1 MTTPVVTTSVPTSG
15 LVKPSPWI
23 SAMVASVGSGSG
35 SGSGS
40 LPVPVGVGAPV
51 VNSAPFS
58 SASGAV
64 REDEVVLETPAA
76 LAVPSHVLLLTPS
89 RSTTPGSPPTEPVG
103 SVSGSVPEDSHTV
116 KAEPDIAVVPTTS
129 GVGSDSVP
137 PEPCACW
144 TR

>member
-1 MTTPVVTTSVPTSG
+1 MTTPVVITSVPTSG

-35 SGSGS
+35 SGS
-40 LPVPVGVGAPV
+40 LPVAVGVGAPV

-76 LAVPSHVLLLTPS
+76 LAVPSQVLLLTPS
-89 RSTTPGSPPTEPVG
+89 RSTTPGSTPTEPVG
-103 SVSGSVPEDSHTV
+103 GVSASTPEDSHTV
-116 KAEPDIAVVPTTS
+116 KAEPDIAVVPTAS